1 MLSTRRGTGVH
12 LTSQQVDRAVGV
24 LVGQAAG
31 DALGVPYEFGVRPLS
46 GEPRLL
52 GGGLG
57 GIAPGQWSDDTEM
70 AVCIAQ
76 VAATGA
82 DLRTEQSQER
92 IAQGFL
98 RWYSDEP
105 PDIGVQTRAV
115 LAETLRR
122 GGPAAATMRSVSADL
137 HARTR
142 RTAGDG
148 SLMRTGPVALA
159 HLDDVAAM
167 VEAARLTSA
176 LTHADP
182 VAGDACALWCCA
194 IAHAVR
200 TGELDVRV
208 GLPHVDA
215 TYWTPLLDEAETVE
229 PAHYAAGNGWVV
241 AALLAAW
248 SAISRTTGLVP
259 GLHAAVAG
267 GGDTDTV
274 AAIAGQLLGA
284 AYGASAVPATYRRRL
299 HGWPGLRVRDL
310 HRLAFLAAQGGQ
322 DGPEGWPSAESL
334 RSYRRAETTVT
345 PHPDDDGVLLGA
357 VGAVRPGVADA
368 VVSLCRMG
376 SGSAPLTGV
385 APEDHVE
392 SWLIDQDDANLDLA
406 GQLVDAASAVRELR
420 AEGKTVL
427 LHCVHAHSRTPTVAA
442 VYGAMV
448 TGSSPR
454 AALDRVLDVLPASSP
469 RRSFVSELDRLVL
482 PP

>member
-1 MLSTRRGTGVH
+1 MHRS
-12 LTSQQVDRAVGV
+12 SQQNDRAVGV

-31 DALGVPYEFGVRPLS
+31 DALGVPYEFGVRALT
-46 GEPRLL
+46 GEPQLL

-70 AVCIAQ
+70 ALCIAE

-82 DLRTEQSQER
+82 DLRTDDAQER

-98 RWYSDEP
+98 RWYRDGP
-105 PDIGVQTRAV
+105 PDIGVQTREV
-115 LAETLRR
+115 LADTLRR
-122 GGPAAATMRSVSADL
+122 GGPAAATMRDVSADL
-137 HARTR
+137 HRRTG
-142 RTAGDG
+142 RTAGNG

-159 HLDDVAAM
+159 HLDDVQAM

-208 GLPHVDA
+208 GLAHVDA
-215 TYWTPLLDEAETVE
+215 SYWGSLLDEAETVE
-229 PAHYAAGNGWVV
+229 PAHYAASNGWVV
-241 AALLAAW
+241 AALLGAW
-248 SAISRTTGLVP
+248 SAISGTSSLVA

-284 AYGASAVPATYRRRL
+284 AYGGSAVPATYRRRL

-310 HRLAFLAAQGGQ
+310 HRLAFLTVHRGQ
-322 DGPEGWPSAESL
+322 DGPGGWPSAE
-334 RSYRRAETTVT
+334 RIASYRRAETTVT
-345 PHPDDDGVLLGA
+345 RHPDDDGVLLGA

-376 SGSAPLTGV
+376 SGSAPLSGIP
-385 APEDHVE
+385 PEDHVE
-392 SWLIDQDDANLDLA
+392 SWLIDKDDVNLDLA

-427 LHCVHAHSRTPTVAA
+427 LHCVHARSRTPTVAA

-448 TGSSPR
+448 TGSSPS
-454 AALDRVLDVLPASSP
+454 AALDRVLAVLPASSP
-469 RRSFVSELDRLVL
+469 RQSFVKVLERLVL
-482 PP
+482 EP

>member
-1 MLSTRRGTGVH
+1 
-12 LTSQQVDRAVGV
+12 LTSQQIDRAVGV

-46 GEPRLL
+46 GEPEMV

-70 AVCIAQ
+70 ALCIAE

-82 DLRTEQSQER
+82 DLRTEQAQER

-98 RWYSDEP
+98 RWYQDEP
-105 PDIGVQTRAV
+105 PDIGIQTRSV
-115 LAETLRR
+115 LGETLRHALP
-122 GGPAAATMRSVSADL
+122 GATTMRSVSVDL
-137 HARTR
+137 HRSTG
-142 RTAGDG
+142 RTAGNG

-159 HLDDVAAM
+159 HLGDVPAM

-194 IAHAVR
+194 IDHAVL

-215 TYWTPLLDEAETVE
+215 AYWGPLLDEAEAVE
-229 PAHYAAGNGWVV
+229 PSHYAASNGWVV
-241 AALLAAW
+241 AALLGAW
-248 SAISRTTGLVP
+248 SAIRRTSGLVP
-259 GLHAAVAG
+259 GLQTAVAG

-284 AYGASAVPATYRRRL
+284 AHGGSSVPATYRRRL

-310 HRLAFLAAQGGQ
+310 HRLAFLTVHGGL
-322 DGPEGWPSAESL
+322 DGPGGWPSGQAIA
-334 RSYRRAETTVT
+334 SYRSAKTTVT
-345 PHPDDDGVLLGA
+345 KHPDDDGVLLGA

-376 SGSAPLTGV
+376 SGTAPLPGI

-392 SWLIDQDDANLDLA
+392 SWLIDRDDANLDLA
-406 GQLVDAASAVRELR
+406 AQLVDAAAAVRELR

-427 LHCVHAHSRTPTVAA
+427 LHCVHAHSLTPTVAA
-442 VYGAMV
+442 IYGAMV

-454 AALDRVLDVLPASSP
+454 AALDRVLRTLPTASP
-469 RRSFVSELDRLVL
+469 RPSFVDELERMVI